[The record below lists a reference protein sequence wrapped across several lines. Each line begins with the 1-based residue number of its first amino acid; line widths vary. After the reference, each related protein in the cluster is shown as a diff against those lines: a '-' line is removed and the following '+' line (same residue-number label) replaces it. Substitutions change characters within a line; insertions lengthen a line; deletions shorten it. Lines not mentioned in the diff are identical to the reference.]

1 MLTRNDSIILGQQVD
16 VNKALD
22 LLKMF
27 QEAGRRRLMSG
38 PFWMNLLRRLKAL
51 LPWRLSWSN
60 LPETTKPATYRS
72 SPTG

>member
-27 QEAGRRRLMSG
+27 QEAG
-38 PFWMNLLRRLKAL
+38 K
-51 LPWRLSWSN
+51 
-60 LPETTKPATYRS
+60 
-72 SPTG
+72 